1 VGQLVADHIETI
13 SERLEDPPAVAIDH
27 LLGLAHP
34 CRILGVGLVV
44 AKVNGRDDR
53 AAAAVDA
60 IALEGFEIIIVHN
73 SGAVV
78 RGLRDRVARALAL
91 VDQLPAWY
99 VGGVVG
105 REGDA
110 PLIAFSPRKNSLTL
124 YLPGFESKEQLLQKL
139 GKHKQSGGCT
149 HIVKLTDVDNTVLRQ
164 LLNESFKHAE
174 TTHCK

>member
-1 VGQLVADHIETI
+1 MAKNTNKTTETI
-13 SERLEDPPAVAIDH
+13 ASVSDFINTIADESKRADSFKLTALMEEASGHKAKMWGPAI
-27 LLGLAHP
+27 
-34 CRILGVGLVV
+34 VGFGSYHY
-44 AKVNGRDDR
+44 KY
-53 AAAAVDA
+53 
-60 IALEGFEIIIVHN
+60 E
-73 SGAVV
+73 S
-78 RGLRDRVARALAL
+78 
-91 VDQLPAWY
+91 
-99 VGGVVG
+99 G

-174 TTHCK
+174 TTHSK